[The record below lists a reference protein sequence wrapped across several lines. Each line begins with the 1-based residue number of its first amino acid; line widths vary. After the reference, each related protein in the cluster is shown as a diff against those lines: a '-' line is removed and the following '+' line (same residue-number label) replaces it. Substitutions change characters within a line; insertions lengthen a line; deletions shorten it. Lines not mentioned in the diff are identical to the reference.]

1 LFHFEDFDIKLDTDF
16 IGRNF
21 YYLEEVESS
30 NTTLLNDKSMDFD
43 GAVLLAEKQ
52 TNGRGRKDR
61 KWYSLADQN
70 LTFSILLKRKFKGN
84 QVNIVN
90 FSTSLA
96 VAVTLENLFQLRVS
110 LKWPNDVLVDG
121 KKIAGILLDSVSKG
135 STIEK
140 VVTGIGLNV
149 NQSGFQGQYVIP
161 PTSIKIEAPQ
171 EEQLDISRERVLSE
185 LLNNF
190 EEIYLR
196 GEERPQSIMED
207 WKQRCKM
214 IGEKVTIEDTD
225 VSLTGIFED
234 VDENGFLLL
243 NVKDKIEK
251 IHFGDVSLR

>member
-1 LFHFEDFDIKLDTDF
+1 MFRFEDFDIKLDTEF

-21 YYLEEVESS
+21 FYVEEVESS
-30 NTTLLNDKSMDFD
+30 NLVLLNDKSMDFD

-70 LTFSILLKRKFKGN
+70 LTFSILLKKKFKGN
-84 QVNIVN
+84 KVNIVN
-90 FSTSLA
+90 FCSSLA
-96 VAVTLENLFQLRVS
+96 VATTLENLFQLKIS
-110 LKWPNDVLVDG
+110 LKWPNDVLADG
-121 KKIAGILLDSVSKG
+121 KKISGILLDSVSKG
-135 STIEK
+135 AVIEK

-196 GEERPQSIMED
+196 AEERPQSIMDD

-214 IGEKVTIEDTD
+214 IGEKITIEDTN
-225 VSLTGIFED
+225 VSLSGVFED
-234 VDENGFLLL
+234 IDEDGFLLL
-243 NVKDKIEK
+243 QVKDKIER

>member
-1 LFHFEDFDIKLDTDF
+1 
-16 IGRNF
+16 
-21 YYLEEVESS
+21 
-30 NTTLLNDKSMDFD
+30 
-43 GAVLLAEKQ
+43 VLLAEKQ

-61 KWYSLADQN
+61 KWYSLDDQN

-171 EEQLDISRERVLSE
+171 EEQLDISRERLLSE

-196 GEERPQSIMED
+196 GEERPQSVMDD

-214 IGEKVTIEDTD
+214 LGEKVTIEDTD